1 MSCYICETKDLNHL
15 VIVRNRFGNDEWNV
29 WVLEAHNTL
38 PIIHCSVYLF
48 YLDSELYFWC
58 ALMSQDVCE
67 GLLYTG
73 VWKWSSSFVG
83 HSDQLAQ
90 LSWFSIIW
98 NEFNELLK
106 LSESHPLKMVF
117 SLPNSIP
124 CILCVLLTCLNTTSI
139 LLSVNFLESPHLQ
152 HMGMVSSKWGA
163 VWYQTRQPQRQCW
176 NVFSTLVTVG
186 SSYVVLRQVNMS
198 FVKTK
203 TR

>member
-1 MSCYICETKDLNHL
+1 MCLN
-15 VIVRNRFGNDEWNV
+15 VSRCVWRSFIYWCMKMKFVYWDIVMELNV
-29 WVLEAHNTL
+29 
-38 PIIHCSVYLF
+38 C
-48 YLDSELYFWC
+48 
-58 ALMSQDVCE
+58 
-67 GLLYTG
+67 
-73 VWKWSSSFVG
+73 SSFVG